1 MDELLTERAIPTLPP
16 RTGHTPAP
24 PLVIRSEEI
33 AELPSRLADYC
44 RGREGD
50 ALFAMVGEQ
59 DTGCVA
65 TLQAQARALGVGLCG
80 VIVPGIV
87 TPAAITRGGAVI
99 VTLPPRHERQ
109 IIAVPAEGQ
118 RTRESAIDAIEVFAA
133 STLRGAVGRNT
144 LCLFV
149 DVTVPDIA
157 SLVDR
162 VYDRLGDEINYAG
175 ASIGSE
181 TFSLIPCVFDEQ
193 RFLGGAALAIVLRDN
208 DGAACAH
215 HYAHHYAHNDALSV
229 ATATTGSCVQK
240 IDGIPAFVRYQ
251 QIVRSEHDI
260 ELDRDNFYQYAVH
273 FPFAMSRA
281 RGEPLV
287 RIPVRVDEHGAV
299 HCSGEIRENAL
310 LSVVRAV
317 DPDDGQTV
325 RTLADAARS
334 FAQRQSLS
342 FYCAGRLLHLGVDAA
357 QRELDAL
364 RDSLATPA
372 LAGALC
378 LGEIASSARQFPVF
392 QNGSIVLLPWS

>member
-1 MDELLTERAIPTLPP
+1 MDEQLSGRAIPTL
-16 RTGHTPAP
+16 AP
-24 PLVIRSEEI
+24 PIARPPAAPLVLRSEELV
-33 AELPSRLADYC
+33 ELPSKLADYC
-44 RGREGD
+44 RGREGE
-50 ALFAMVGEQ
+50 ALFAMVGER
-59 DTGCVA
+59 DAGCVA
-65 TLQAQARALGVGLCG
+65 ALQEQARALGVGLCG
-80 VIVPGIV
+80 VVVPGIV
-87 TPAAITRGGAVI
+87 TPTSVTRGGVVI
-99 VTLPPRHERQ
+99 VALPPRHERQ
-109 IIAVPAEGQ
+109 LIAVPAEGQ

-133 STLRGAVGRNT
+133 STLRGSVARNT

-157 SLVDR
+157 SIIDR

-181 TFSLIPCVFDEQ
+181 KYVRGPCVFDEQ

-215 HYAHHYAHNDALSV
+215 HYAHNDALSV

-240 IDGIPAFVRYQ
+240 IDGIPAFERYQ

-260 ELDRDNFYQYAVH
+260 ELDRENFYQYAVH

-287 RIPVRVDEHGAV
+287 RIPVSVDEHGAV

-317 DPDDGQTV
+317 DPDDVQTV
-325 RTLADAARS
+325 RTIADAARS
-334 FAQRQSLS
+334 FTQRQSLC
-342 FYCAGRLLHLGVDAA
+342 FYCAGRLLHLGTDAA
-357 QRELDAL
+357 QRELEAL
-364 RDSLATPA
+364 RESLAAPT

-392 QNGSIVLLPWS
+392 QNGSIVLLPWC

>member
-1 MDELLTERAIPTLPP
+1 MDEHLSGRTIPALTPPTARIPE
-16 RTGHTPAP
+16 P
-24 PLVIRSEEI
+24 PLVVRSEEI
-33 AELPSRLADYC
+33 AELHSKLADYC
-44 RGREGD
+44 RGREGE
-50 ALFAMVGEQ
+50 ALFAMVGEC
-59 DTGCVA
+59 DAGCVP
-65 TLQAQARALGVGLCG
+65 TLQQLARALGVGVCG
-80 VIVPGIV
+80 VIVPGLV
-87 TPAAITRGGAVI
+87 TPSAVTRGGAVI
-99 VTLPPRHERQ
+99 VALPPRHERQ

-133 STLRGAVGRNT
+133 STLRGSVARNT

-162 VYDRLGDEINYAG
+162 VYERLGDEINYAG

-215 HYAHHYAHNDALSV
+215 HYAHNDALSV

-240 IDGIPAFVRYQ
+240 IDGIPAFERYQ

-287 RIPVRVDEHGAV
+287 RIPVRVDVHGAV

-325 RTLADAARS
+325 RTIADAARS
-334 FAQRQSLS
+334 FTQRQSLC
-342 FYCAGRLLHLGVDAA
+342 FYCAGRLLHLGVEDA

-364 RDSLATPA
+364 RESLAAPT

-392 QNGSIVLLPWS
+392 QNGSIVLLPWC